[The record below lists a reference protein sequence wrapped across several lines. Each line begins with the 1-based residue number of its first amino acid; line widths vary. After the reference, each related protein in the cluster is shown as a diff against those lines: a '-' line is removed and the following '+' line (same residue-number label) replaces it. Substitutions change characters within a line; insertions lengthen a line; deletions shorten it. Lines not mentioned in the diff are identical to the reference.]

1 MSNPFTLV
9 HADVCRASTSTIFI
23 DSIAAEPVNN
33 PLTQNLPVYGRE
45 QYFAN
50 SLVQPLVQPVL
61 IKFTSF
67 GNTNLGSFAGGHQLA
82 EWVQVDNC
90 IVVNGEDLALVNPN
104 TDDENWF
111 SLGNTISEHSQVTA
125 HIMIAT
131 IGEGEEFTAM
141 PQMDVI
147 ATPNKFTQTFPKGV
161 MGRYNHNHVPDGSD
175 TAFKLTRQAQPDG
188 PDFCAYLQGENWLDT
203 TKAMNLNLANNTI
216 QNGQVLQPNNV
227 AIYFYHGE

>member
-67 GNTNLGSFAGGHQLA
+67 GNTNLGSFAGGHQLG
-82 EWVQVDNC
+82 EWLQVNEC
-90 IVVNGEDLALVNPN
+90 IVVGGENLALVNPN
-104 TDDENWF
+104 TGDDNWF
-111 SLGNTISEHSQVTA
+111 STGNTISEHSQVTA

-147 ATPNKFTQTFPKGV
+147 AAPNQFAQTFPKGV
-161 MGRYNHNHVPDGSD
+161 MGRYNLNHVPDGSN
-175 TAFKLTRQAQPDG
+175 TAFNLTRQAQADG
-188 PDFCAYLQGENWLDT
+188 PNFCAYNQGGSWLDAT
-203 TKAMNLNLANNTI
+203 NAMNLNVATNTI
-216 QNGQVLQPNNV
+216 SNGQILAPNNV
-227 AIYFYHGE
+227 AIYFYDAQ